1 MVSSFAVMH
10 RHRMIAATFLCM
22 TAVRCLAEAPQLTIL
37 LDPVIKSETVEVQ
50 YMLEGKF
57 GGFGGFVEKQSGL
70 HEVRIST
77 SVGNIPADAIKLV
90 MWVPGCRM
98 AAFAVYFAK
107 PESAQRTYSC
117 VPLSNVILVGRVPK
131 ETADSRNRSRAR
143 LSR

>member
-1 MVSSFAVMH
+1 MYRSNLLVYDRRALSRRSSS
-10 RHRMIAATFLCM
+10 TYSL
-22 TAVRCLAEAPQLTIL
+22 L

-90 MWVPGCRM
+90 MWFHLGAEWRHSQ
-98 AAFAVYFAK
+98 F
-107 PESAQRTYSC
+107 T
-117 VPLSNVILVGRVPK
+117 L
-131 ETADSRNRSRAR
+131 RNRSQLKGPTRVFR
-143 LSR
+143 FQM